1 MRTVYAVRVSG
12 PRSALRPQ
20 AQALVVG
27 WLEAQFPYDDRSA
40 GTSVR
45 VVDEARWFRVVVDQH
60 LDAEITS
67 QTVVALRS
75 DERGLAFEARQT
87 IISRQ
92 VRVVRRAVPPANGA
106 LLRMVRL
113 IVDLIGTVDAGVPV
127 TSQARVVDSEIEAAG
142 VAALCDAPSRSL
154 PVVVETA
161 RVGGDRI
168 FRAEAAGP
176 ALAGLAHV
184 VVLTDDRTRRAFND
198 AWGADLLGVGAL
210 TVVWPDRGQPDV
222 SDGSRLTEQ
231 GARRELV
238 HRIEQVIAA
247 AATSLPVLPRPR
259 PPSTSRADHTTSART
274 VTVAPDPEG
283 SVDPS
288 IVDPGSVPAAGST
301 TGPVADPTAEPGE
314 EMVTLG
320 ELLGVLDELEQAW
333 NRVDDLQGAVAAAD
347 AMVADATAR
356 RALLESQIDDLVR
369 AKVDLE
375 IRQGRRPDTLTAT
388 GPADALN
395 QARSLCRHLEFAGDY
410 RDIGELTGVDSS
422 ALLVD
427 LVKLDSVAVQWM
439 AGDITDTTFALACR
453 NVGLDYASDVSDTAR
468 NEYAE
473 DYSVRWQGKVVLA
486 RAHLRRGKGVHHY
499 RIHLYLDRETR
510 RVVVGH
516 IGRHL
521 RGKRS

>member
-12 PRSALRPQ
+12 PRATLRDQ
-20 AQALVVG
+20 AQGLVLE
-27 WLEAQFPYDDRSA
+27 WLETQYPYDDRSA
-40 GTSVR
+40 GVSVR
-45 VVDEARWFRVVVDQH
+45 VRDEPSWFRVVVDEH

-92 VRVVRRAVPPANGA
+92 VRVTRRAVPPAKGA
-106 LLRMVRL
+106 LLRLVRH

-127 TSQARVVDSEIEAAG
+127 TSRARAVTSEIEAAG

-154 PVVVETA
+154 PVVIETA
-161 RVGGDRI
+161 RAGGDRV
-168 FRAEAAGP
+168 FRADAAGP

-184 VVLTDDRTRRAFND
+184 VVFDDDRARRAFNE
-198 AWGADLLGVGAL
+198 AWGADLLAPGTL

-222 SDGSRLTEQ
+222 SDGSRLTDQ

-259 PPSTSRADHTTSART
+259 PPVAVRAD
-274 VTVAPDPEG
+274 VAP
-283 SVDPS
+283 SVDP
-288 IVDPGSVPAAGST
+288 VLDPSATGASATGGPAGSAAGS
-301 TGPVADPTAEPGE
+301 PAEENAEGGE
-314 EMVTLG
+314 EMVTLN

-347 AMVADATAR
+347 AMLAEATQR
-356 RALLESQIDDLVR
+356 HALLESRIDALVR

-375 IRQGRRPDTLTAT
+375 IRQGRRPDTLSAS
-388 GPADALN
+388 GPVDALD
-395 QARSLCRHLEFAGDY
+395 QARTLCRHLEFAGDY
-410 RDIGELTGVDSS
+410 RDIGDLTAIDPT

-427 LVKLDSVAVQWM
+427 LVKLDVVAVQWM
-439 AGDITDTTFALACR
+439 TGDITDTTFALACR

-468 NEYAE
+468 QEYGE
-473 DYSVRWQGKVVLA
+473 DYTVRWRGQVVMA

-499 RIHLYLDRETR
+499 RIHLYLDREQR

>member
-12 PRSALRPQ
+12 PRATLRAQ
-20 AQALVVG
+20 AQGLVVG
-27 WLEAQFPYDDRSA
+27 WLETQYPYDDRSA
-40 GTSVR
+40 GVSVR
-45 VVDEARWFRVVVDQH
+45 VVDEPTWFRVVVDEH

-75 DERGLAFEARQT
+75 DDRGLAFEARQT
-87 IISRQ
+87 IISRR
-92 VRVVRRAVPPANGA
+92 VRVARRAAPPANGA
-106 LLRMVRL
+106 LLRLVRR

-127 TSQARVVDSEIEAAG
+127 TSQARVVTSEIEAAG

-154 PVVVETA
+154 PVVIETA
-161 RVGGDRI
+161 RVGGDRV

-176 ALAGLAHV
+176 ALAGSAHV
-184 VVLTDDRTRRAFND
+184 VVLADDRTRRAFNE
-198 AWGADLLGVGAL
+198 AWGADLLAPGAL
-210 TVVWPDRGQPDV
+210 TVLWPDRGQPDV
-222 SDGSRLTEQ
+222 SDGTRLTDQ

-259 PPSTSRADHTTSART
+259 PPAAARS
-274 VTVAPDPEG
+274 DG
-283 SVDPS
+283 
-288 IVDPGSVPAAGST
+288 GST
-301 TGPVADPTAEPGE
+301 PTVDPTAPPATGDASVPTADGAE
-314 EMVTLG
+314 EMVTLD

-333 NRVDDLQGAVAAAD
+333 NRVDDLQGALAAAD
-347 AMVADATAR
+347 AMVADANAR
-356 RALLESQIDDLVR
+356 RAHLESQIDDLVR

-375 IRQGRRPDTLTAT
+375 IRQGRRPDTLTAS
-388 GPADALN
+388 GPVDALD
-395 QARSLCRHLEFAGDY
+395 QARALCRHLEFAGDY
-410 RDIGELTGVDSS
+410 RDIGDLTGIDPS

-439 AGDITDTTFALACR
+439 TGDITDTTFALACR

-468 NEYAE
+468 QEYGE
-473 DYSVRWQGKVVLA
+473 DYAVRWQGRVVLA

-499 RIHLYLDRETR
+499 RIHLYLDRDQR